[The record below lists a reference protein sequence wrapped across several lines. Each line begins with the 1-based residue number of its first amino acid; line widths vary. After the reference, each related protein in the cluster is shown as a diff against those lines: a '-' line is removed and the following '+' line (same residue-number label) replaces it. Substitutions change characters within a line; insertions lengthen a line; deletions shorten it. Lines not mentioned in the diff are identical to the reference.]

1 VTKGAAAAGLAIA
14 LAAAAAPLPGRA
26 DDVQYVTVGD
36 RLICRTQQALRNG
49 IRALES
55 RDRNAIRA
63 LDDCHFSV
71 PGIPATLIQDNIN
84 QIKIRLRA
92 EGEQADVW
100 TTPETIRPVKKRVE
114 E

>member
-1 VTKGAAAAGLAIA
+1 MTAPAAAARLPIAI
-14 LAAAAAPLPGRA
+14 AAAAAPAPIRA
-26 DDVQYVTVGD
+26 DDTQYVTVRD
-36 RLICRTQQALRNG
+36 RLMCRTQQALRNG
-49 IRALES
+49 IRAIES

-71 PGIPATLIQDNIN
+71 DGIPATVIQDNIS

-100 TTPETIRPVKKRVE
+100 TTPETIRAVKKPVDE
-114 E
+114 

>member
-1 VTKGAAAAGLAIA
+1 MKGAAAAAGLAIA
-14 LAAAAAPLPGRA
+14 LAAAGPTPGRA
-26 DDVQYVTVGD
+26 DETLYVTVRD
-36 RLICRTQQALRNG
+36 RLMCRTQQALRNG
-49 IRALES
+49 IRAIES

-71 PGIPATLIQDNIN
+71 DGIPATVIQDNIS

-100 TTPETIRPVKKRVE
+100 TTPETIRAVKKPADE
-114 E
+114 

>member
-1 VTKGAAAAGLAIA
+1 MKGLAAAASLALA
-14 LAAAAAPLPGRA
+14 LAAAASPIRA
-26 DDVQYVTVGD
+26 DDPEYVTVRD
-36 RLICRTQQALRNG
+36 RLMCRTQTALRNG
-49 IRALES
+49 IRAIES

-63 LDDCHFSV
+63 LDDCHFSID
-71 PGIPATLIQDNIN
+71 GIPATVIQDNIS

-100 TTPETIRPVKKRVE
+100 TTPETIRVFKKPAE